1 MSTRK
6 GAIKVAAKEANVKLT
21 LTFEIDEETLR
32 EVFDSYDLKFTK
44 KKIKEL
50 QEDMEQNFDVV
61 QVDMEERFRE
71 VVEEWIQNQFDE

>member
-1 MSTRK
+1 MAATE
-6 GAIKVAAKEANVKLT
+6 AKVALT

-32 EVFDSYDLKFTK
+32 EIFDSYDLKFTK

-50 QEDMEQNFDVV
+50 QSEMEDNFDSV

>member
-1 MSTRK
+1 M
-6 GAIKVAAKEANVKLT
+6 AATEAKVKLS

-32 EVFDSYDLKFTK
+32 EIFDSYDLKFTK

-50 QEDMEQNFDVV
+50 QSEMEDNFDTV
-61 QVDMEERFRE
+61 QIDMEERFRE